1 MMSHYSNGTTT
12 GNMTVHGFLL
22 ALHVWIYGCFNI
34 ILCGPAG
41 VGRCYVMGEGKGG
54 GKGARTH
61 KYQWTILS
69 LGTPLFRVGEGLYL
83 K

>member
-41 VGRCYVMGEGKGG
+41 VGRCYVMGEGKGE
-54 GKGARTH
+54 GKGGGHTSISGQYCLWVH
-61 KYQWTILS
+61 
-69 LGTPLFRVGEGLYL
+69 LYSEL
-83 K
+83 VRACI